1 MPKIAPN
8 VILSPVAKG
17 KLDEYLS
24 EEPSETVVRILVEPD
39 GRFGLSLDTKVG
51 EDAEF
56 ELEGLPFVIDGPQE
70 GALEGLKI
78 DYLDQGASSGF
89 SLTGGRPQVKRG
101 GVLRTEPTP
110 NPNALKYVLGFR
122 LGGGARTF
130 TRDGEGEKP
139 KAIEQLLG
147 IHEKIESVFLSDD
160 FVTLTRTDD
169 EVSWEE
175 IEDQVK
181 EVLEGLEAMGPA
193 GVVADLPDD
202 APFIDR
208 LRHFVR
214 IDVAPFLQADGG
226 DIEVVDIADGGVI
239 QVRLQGACGSCPS
252 STATLKMGVE
262 RRLKEQFPNDVETLQ
277 LV

>member
-1 MPKIAPN
+1 MPN
-8 VILSPVAKG
+8 VALTPVAKG
-17 KLDEYLS
+17 KLEEYLS

-39 GRFGLSLDTKVG
+39 GRFGLSLDTKAQDDVG
-51 EDAEF
+51 F
-56 ELEGLPFVIDGPQE
+56 ELDALPFVIEGTQE
-70 GALEGLKI
+70 AALDGLKI
-78 DYLDQGASSGF
+78 DYLAQGASSGF
-89 SLTGGRPQVKRG
+89 SLSGGRPQVKRG

-130 TRDGEGEKP
+130 TRGGEGEKP
-139 KAIEQLLG
+139 KAIAQLFEV
-147 IHEKIESVFLSDD
+147 HAKVDSVFLSDD
-160 FVTLTRTDD
+160 FVTITRTDD
-169 EVSWEE
+169 GVGWDE
-175 IEDQVK
+175 IEAPVK
-181 EVLEGLEAMGPA
+181 EILEGLEAMGPA

-226 DIEVVDIADGGVI
+226 DIEVVDVADGGVI

-262 RRLKEQFPNDVETLQ
+262 RRLKEQFPEDVSTLQ